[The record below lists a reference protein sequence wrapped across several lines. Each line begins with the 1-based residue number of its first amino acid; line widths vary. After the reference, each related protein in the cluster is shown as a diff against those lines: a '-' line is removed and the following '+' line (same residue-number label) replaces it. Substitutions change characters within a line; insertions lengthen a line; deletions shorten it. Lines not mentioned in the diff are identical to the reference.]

1 MGFMLIGL
9 VVEVE
14 VYKSSKLTDVH
25 WLRFNLN
32 KEATSNDWVP
42 LLPWNKWWIVSDLS
56 KDDGKGMQMS
66 FHNRKQ

>member
-14 VYKSSKLTDVH
+14 AYKSSKLMDVH

-32 KEATSNDWVP
+32 KEATSND
-42 LLPWNKWWIVSDLS
+42 
-56 KDDGKGMQMS
+56 
-66 FHNRKQ
+66 